1 MLSSARHRPWTHR
14 TMRLLREAGF
24 VISKSH
30 HLRKQITEL
39 GVWSSIRVVALV
51 QGISRRGF
59 PKSSTQ

>member
-1 MLSSARHRPWTHR
+1 
-14 TMRLLREAGF
+14 MRLLREAGF

-39 GVWSSIRVVALV
+39 GVWSSIRVVALI

-59 PKSSTQ
+59 PKSSAQ